1 MVSSGPQIV
10 SAPGERPTTRGSG
23 ELSGEPRPCPPRLQ
37 APATTS
43 CTSRTFVPRRWDATG
58 QGLGERGPLHELDGG
73 PFQSLRIVYSRA
85 NLHCD
90 HGDLS
95 WSYHSHLPL
104 SQMPDPH
111 SAQDVL
117 TCLRIAQRVIDRT
130 YGQDRS
136 KLDRT
141 VTNNNIIADIL
152 AYGLSAGNH
161 HGVHMNIAFNNT
173 SNKIHVQPRIDD
185 DPVFEA
191 SAAPWMD
198 RLMPCLFVD
207 SEDRKT
213 KFGRGFLYRS
223 IPLNPMIAMR
233 SIAIAT
239 EAFPDLQFPT
249 RAKTT

>member
-1 MVSSGPQIV
+1 MKKKRSRAIPPVIV
-10 SAPGERPTTRGSG
+10 RCDES
-23 ELSGEPRPCPPRLQ
+23 RLQ
-37 APATTS
+37 ELRSSIAYAITAVSGRDLKTNYNWS
-43 CTSRTFVPRRWDATG
+43 DNKIASI
-58 QGLGERGPLHELDGG
+58 ELDGG

-223 IPLNPMIAMR
+223 IPLDPMIAMR